1 MTTDER
7 GRASQHG
14 RKTGRENPR
23 FQAPS
28 DPDTKPHS
36 AHGDSGGLTRNVGS
50 TASVGNTSH
59 MKHLERAWNAGL
71 THEGGAGGG
80 AAGSTDASAPS
91 VYKSGYSVDLMSTRE
106 LMELRRGIEATLDVR
121 GVAPVSTCV
130 RIREHGPMRMTRH
143 SCQSTDPRGCCM
155 RSVTYDWHTD
165 AGEAGTVTARVGQER
180 PRSAGPA
187 RDRPEWMGACARVN
201 WKLLLR
207 ALAAASNSVFPD
219 TPCVGVARSRSAATA
234 DGARGKDWPSAVIAF
249 WPAACRSASTGAR
262 VQPRRTAEYRGA
274 RCEIASP
281 ADEDGRAAASAPGGC
296 FPSP

>member
-1 MTTDER
+1 MRVAGRASDPSAAPPSGRKPKPFAASAAGGVAAAMTTDER

-130 RIREHGPMRMTRH
+130 LIREHGPMRMTRH
-143 SCQSTDPRGCCM
+143 
-155 RSVTYDWHTD
+155 W
-165 AGEAGTVTARVGQER
+165 R
-180 PRSAGPA
+180 PPTSRLTRAVA
-187 RDRPEWMGACARVN
+187 VCA
-201 WKLLLR
+201 
-207 ALAAASNSVFPD
+207 A
-219 TPCVGVARSRSAATA
+219 
-234 DGARGKDWPSAVIAF
+234 
-249 WPAACRSASTGAR
+249 
-262 VQPRRTAEYRGA
+262 
-274 RCEIASP
+274 
-281 ADEDGRAAASAPGGC
+281 
-296 FPSP
+296 